1 MNGATPTNDE
11 QGQLRPGRRSAGRA
25 LWLVRTGALAT
36 LLCIAHA
43 SLAAVL
49 PEDRA
54 DLLYHR
60 FDGGGVTIDGPS
72 LLVRKKLGENYSVN
86 ANYYV
91 DMISS
96 ASIDVLSSASPYKE
110 KRTQYSLGGDYLRDK
125 TTYSISYIDS
135 DEPDYKAHTAS
146 VGLSHDLF
154 GDLTTIS
161 MGYSRGWDV
170 VSERSTRSTSPAAV
184 GHADHRNFSVGLSQ
198 IVTKRL
204 ILGLNYDVITDEGY
218 LKSPY
223 RKIRF
228 CNDPA
233 CAAASFADQI
243 YPRTRTSNAV
253 ALDARYF
260 LPYRATLHGNY
271 RYFSDTWGIGAN
283 TAEIGYLHPTKGP
296 WVFEASYRYYA
307 QTRADFYSDLF
318 PRADFQNFMARD
330 RELATFHSHTF
341 RVGGSYEFAHGGWR
355 SVQKGSLNFYYDRV
369 QFQYE
374 DFRNTLAAAPPGA
387 QPLYSYGA
395 NVMQFFVSIW
405 F

>member
-1 MNGATPTNDE
+1 MA
-11 QGQLRPGRRSAGRA
+11 RVA
-25 LWLVRTGALAT
+25 LWLAAGLGAGA
-36 LLCIAHA
+36 AM
-43 SLAAVL
+43 AAVL

-54 DLLYHR
+54 DILYHR

-125 TTYSISYIDS
+125 TTYSINYIDS
-135 DEPDYKAHTAS
+135 DEPDYKAHTAI

-154 GDLTTIS
+154 GDLTTVS
-161 MGYSRGWDV
+161 LGYSRGWDV
-170 VSERSTRSTSPAAV
+170 VGQRATRTSAPVDV
-184 GHADHRNFSVGLSQ
+184 GHADHRNYSVGVSQ

-204 ILGLNYDVITDEGY
+204 ILGINYDAITDEGY

-223 RKIRF
+223 RKARY
-228 CNDPA
+228 CVD
-233 CAAASFADQI
+233 ASCSASAFEEQV

-253 ALDARYF
+253 AFDARYF
-260 LPYRATLHGNY
+260 LPYRAALHGNF
-271 RYFSDTWGIGAN
+271 RYFNDTWGIGAQ

-296 WVFEASYRYYA
+296 WTFDTSYRYYN
-307 QTRADFYSDLF
+307 QTRADFYSDLL

-341 RVGGSYEFAHGGWR
+341 HVGASYEFARGGWKW
-355 SVQKGSLNFYYDRV
+355 VQRGSLNLSYDRI

-374 DFRNTLAAAPPGA
+374 DFRNVLAGGQPGA

-395 NVMQFFVSIW
+395 NVIQVFASIW